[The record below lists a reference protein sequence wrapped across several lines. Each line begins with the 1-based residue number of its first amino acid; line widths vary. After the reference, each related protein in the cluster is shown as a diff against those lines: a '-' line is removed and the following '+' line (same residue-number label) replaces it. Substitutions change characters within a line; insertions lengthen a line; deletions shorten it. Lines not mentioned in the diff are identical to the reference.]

1 MCSYDIIIIMFS
13 QNTYLSIF
21 CKKGNTK
28 YLIKNN
34 IEHIIAYKIKHKKGT
49 EKEQTRN
56 NLHKLV
62 SH

>member
-1 MCSYDIIIIMFS
+1 M
-13 QNTYLSIF
+13 
-21 CKKGNTK
+21 
-28 YLIKNN
+28 IKTLN
-34 IEHIIAYKIKHKKGT
+34 IGIAYKIKQKKGT